1 MAYKNLPS
9 VSRFSVSTRE
19 QDADLSRRLSTVLQM
34 YSYNVTERINAR
46 MEGAME
52 RIVEGTRRTAP
63 RGHRKRHFY
72 QNITSKMISTSI
84 SECAFLWYVKAPD
97 YRLTH
102 LLESGHNGPAG
113 SRFNTFVPGFHFI
126 RNTLDTEIPVLEAEI
141 KEVIRTADC

>member
-72 QNITSKMISTSI
+72 QRITSKMISTSI

-97 YRLTH
+97 YRLTQ
-102 LLESGHNGPAG
+102 LLEFGHQKVNGGRVEGTHFLQKAVTQVAEEYLQQVEEALSGG
-113 SRFNTFVPGFHFI
+113 
-126 RNTLDTEIPVLEAEI
+126 
-141 KEVIRTADC
+141 